1 MFILNALIGERI
13 RDSNMKNI
21 LLETIYLF
29 LLKTVR
35 TDLN

>member
-1 MFILNALIGERI
+1 MFILNALIDERI
-13 RDSNMKNI
+13 RDSIMKNI

>member
-1 MFILNALIGERI
+1 MFILNALIDERI

>member
-1 MFILNALIGERI
+1 MFIINVLFVERI
-13 RDSNMKNI
+13 RDLNMKNI

-35 TDLN
+35 DDLN